1 MDIESMNSSRPVSSK
16 MKMILVSSIAARV
29 QFGWALQL
37 SLLTPYVQQLG
48 VPHKWSSA
56 VWLCGPISGLVV
68 QPIVGYYSDRCKSRF
83 GRRRPFIMAGVALVA
98 IAVFLIGYAADI
110 GVACGDSLDK
120 LTKPRAVAVF
130 VVGFWMLDVANNM
143 LQGPCRA
150 LLADMSGS
158 DNKKMSTAM
167 AWFSFF
173 MAVGNVLGYAAG
185 SLKSLH
191 KMFPFTVTKACDIY
205 CANLK
210 SCFFIAIALLAL
222 LTVLAM
228 VFVRE
233 DTIEDHRE
241 EEKAGEGGGVA
252 FLREI
257 KGAFKE
263 LKKPMWILLLVT
275 CLNWIAWFGFLLFDT
290 DWMGKEVYGGE
301 VGKGHLYDMGVRAG
315 SLGLMLNSI
324 VLGLMSLGIVYL
336 VRRDGANLL
345 WGVVNFLLAI
355 CLVMTLLVTKLAQ
368 KHRLA
373 SLPPPAGIKAGA
385 LLIFAVLG
393 IPQAVTF
400 SIPFTMASIFCSDSG
415 GGQGLSLGVLNVA
428 IALPQM
434 FVSLV
439 SGPLDAA
446 FGGGNLPAFVLGAVA
461 AVISGILAFTYLP
474 SPQPDDHTTENNVLD
489 VVV

>member
-16 MKMILVSSIAARV
+16 MKMILVSSIAAGV

-83 GRRRPFIMAGVALVA
+83 GRRRPFIVAGVALVA

-110 GVACGDSLDK
+110 G
-120 LTKPRAVAVF
+120 
-130 VVGFWMLDVANNM
+130 
-143 LQGPCRA
+143 
-150 LLADMSGS
+150 
-158 DNKKMSTAM
+158 
-167 AWFSFF
+167 
-173 MAVGNVLGYAAG
+173 
-185 SLKSLH
+185 
-191 KMFPFTVTKACDIY
+191 
-205 CANLK
+205 
-210 SCFFIAIALLAL
+210 
-222 LTVLAM
+222 
-228 VFVRE
+228 
-233 DTIEDHRE
+233 
-241 EEKAGEGGGVA
+241 GGGVA

-446 FGGGNLPAFVLGAVA
+446 FGGGNLPAFVMGAVA

-474 SPQPDDHTTENNVLD
+474 SPQPDDHTAENNVLD